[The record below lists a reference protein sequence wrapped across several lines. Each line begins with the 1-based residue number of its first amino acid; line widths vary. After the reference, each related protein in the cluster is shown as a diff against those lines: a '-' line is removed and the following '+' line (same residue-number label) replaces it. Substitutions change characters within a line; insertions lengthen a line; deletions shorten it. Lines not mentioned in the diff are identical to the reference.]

1 MSGFDP
7 FADDEA
13 VWHEGS
19 LCAENGRREVVVH
32 GSVAFRLDRRSA
44 ERARRLAAF
53 YEALAARIEGEPW
66 LPEVDEPDAPDA
78 VVLVD
83 NPFA

>member
-1 MSGFDP
+1 MNMSGFDP

-32 GSVAFRLDRRSA
+32 GSVVPPHTR
-44 ERARRLAAF
+44 
-53 YEALAARIEGEPW
+53 G
-66 LPEVDEPDAPDA
+66 
-78 VVLVD
+78 
-83 NPFA
+83 